1 MSVIS
6 LPPEEREISLG
17 IHEYISLDEILTQVS
32 RPEYLFRG
40 NSGGYPLPVDIYPR
54 SFIPPD
60 GLEWTR
66 FEKRDRLIFKENIYD
81 KIYYS
86 AGDFYSVRSY
96 GSFFPWD
103 YETPEPELDE
113 PPIFT
118 SPWQERP
125 FQDIDYPL
133 DESSPGS
140 IYTRYLRE
148 GIRLY
153 TLTAEYFRSDPR
165 PTATLNLNKP
175 NYKSLVSGYFLDN
188 RSIPNFPQIVSPI
201 DKTIEI
207 SYYRWNRLEN
217 IPNLKS
223 ICWMVYKCQLI
234 KDVPYVLPIEDC
246 VLGTLNCSNAAALAL
261 ITGLPNTGDKYRW
274 SDLTFAAIP
283 SLFTNWY
290 ALYDATNTNPD
301 DLPIFPEIRLLRK
314 IAANNDIWNNAN
326 LGVDINP
333 DPAHPMFA
341 IDEELAYFNHLM
353 PTVDGIGNLTMEGP
367 HTKEIH
373 AALNAGFYARDPATN
388 RPRVANLGWRIER
401 GNEVLGIRVKAD
413 GTIDEDLEKTTN
425 RRIHADGSDSNNIQE
440 FNPNC
445 FGKKGMLLRR
455 LPNKFSRDGTVPGGY
470 AKVRDLPQMMAEL
483 HEQANAAMGYQEGT
497 AIEIKLDGET
507 YRYPNQLALLT
518 ELFVTAKQ
526 TATYSKG
533 TFFSSIVAE
542 QSIKEVMAGLGLRTV
557 DKFLEFKVGKK
568 AAKLYYKGV
577 SASQSVG
584 RQLSAISTNI
594 GMIIGNII

>member
-1 MSVIS
+1 MPVIPLPLNSSTTS
-6 LPPEEREISLG
+6 LSLG
-17 IHEYISLDEILTQVS
+17 IHPKNTIPNVPPSVIWKYPIGNLPDQDPIIST
-32 RPEYLFRG
+32 
-40 NSGGYPLPVDIYPR
+40 N
-54 SFIPPD
+54 IPFVPAD
-60 GLEWTR
+60 GL
-66 FEKRDRLIFKENIYD
+66 
-81 KIYYS
+81 
-86 AGDFYSVRSY
+86 G
-96 GSFFPWD
+96 WD
-103 YETPEPELDE
+103 YFEATEVLTYWRSLWYQDVPGFNGAINQQRYMVTFTAPVIDSSGIGDNAIPAMPAGASSQFGIPEQGT
-113 PPIFT
+113 III
-118 SPWQERP
+118 S
-125 FQDIDYPL
+125 
-133 DESSPGS
+133 
-140 IYTRYLRE
+140 
-148 GIRLY
+148 
-153 TLTAEYFRSDPR
+153 AEYFRR
-165 PTATLNLNKP
+165 IAIPTATLNLNKP
-175 NYKSLVSGYFLDN
+175 NYRSLVSGYSLDN
-188 RSIPNFPQIVSPI
+188 RSIPNFPRIVSPTT
-201 DKTIEI
+201 KTIEI

-223 ICWMVYKCQLI
+223 ICWMVYKCQLV
-234 KDVPYVLPIEDC
+234 KDVPYILPVEDC
-246 VLGTLNCSNAAALAL
+246 MLGSLICSDAAALAL
-261 ITGLPNTGDKYRW
+261 ITGLPNIAGKYRW
-274 SDLTFAAIP
+274 ADLTFTAIP
-283 SLFTNWY
+283 SLFAGWY

-301 DLPIFPEIRLLRK
+301 NLPIFPEIRLLRK
-314 IAANNDIWNNAN
+314 IAANNNIWNNAT

-333 DPAHPMFA
+333 DPAHPMFRV
-341 IDEELAYFNHLM
+341 DEELAYFNHLM

-388 RPRVANLGWRIER
+388 LPRITNLGWRIER
-401 GNEVLGIRVKAD
+401 SNEVLGIRVKAD
-413 GTIDEDLEKTTN
+413 GTIDEALEKTTN
-425 RRIHADGSDSNNIQE
+425 RRMHADAGDSNNVQE

-497 AIEIKLDGET
+497 AIEIKLDGQT

-568 AAKLYYKGV
+568 AARLYYKGV